1 MPHARSVVENAASSP
16 VSARMMTDT
25 FDAVWA
31 SIEPSFAGRSAEIG
45 DARLAL
51 ARSVLDFY
59 RAGIT
64 QPANLQRMCLRS
76 IRLSHDFIRAD
87 SRPPERAATV
97 SR

>member
-1 MPHARSVVENAASSP
+1 
-16 VSARMMTDT
+16 MMTDT

-87 SRPPERAATV
+87 RGPPERAATA

>member
-16 VSARMMTDT
+16 ATARLMTDT

-31 SIEPSFAGRSAEIG
+31 SIEPSFAERRSEVG

-87 SRPPERAATV
+87 RGPPERAATA